1 MAYRLF
7 VVVVFL
13 CVATS
18 CQYFETEKV
27 SSENIFE
34 EEIKT
39 IEWKEV
45 DRYPS
50 FPACESILE
59 KPAQK
64 DCFINTVNSHIYQ
77 AISHQDMMAV
87 REVYDTVKVKF
98 EIGSSAQ
105 LSIIEI
111 EMDSLLK
118 KDFPDLEAWIYR
130 SIDSLK
136 PLTPAYKRG
145 IPVKTQFTLPVV
157 VQTN

>member
-7 VVVVFL
+7 LIVFL
-13 CVATS
+13 FAATS
-18 CQYFETEKV
+18 CQYFETEKI
-27 SSENIFE
+27 SSETIFE

-39 IEWKEV
+39 IDWKEV
-45 DRYPS
+45 DQYPS

-64 DCFINTVNSHIYQ
+64 DCFIGTINSHLYQ
-77 AISHQDMMAV
+77 AINHQDLIAV

-98 EIGSSAQ
+98 EIGSSGR
-105 LSIIEI
+105 LSITEI

-118 KDFPDLEAWIYR
+118 NDFPDLETWIYR
-130 SIDSLK
+130 SIDSLQ
-136 PLTPAYKRG
+136 PLAPAYKRG
-145 IPVKTQFTLPVV
+145 VPVKTQFILPVV

>member
-7 VVVVFL
+7 VVVLFF

-18 CQYFETEKV
+18 CQYFETEKI
-27 SSENIFE
+27 SSETIYE

-64 DCFINTVNSHIYQ
+64 ECFINTVNSHLYQ
-77 AISHQDMMAV
+77 AISHQDLVAI

-111 EMDSLLK
+111 EMDSVLK
-118 KDFPDLEAWIYR
+118 NDFPDLEMLIR
-130 SIDSLK
+130 KSIDSIK
-136 PLTPAYKRG
+136 PLSPAYKRG
-145 IPVKTQFTLPVV
+145 VPVNTQFTLPIV
-157 VQTN
+157 VQSN